1 MKYQLLIIVLTGLSL
16 VAAGAGAVA
25 TDISGKW
32 EITIE
37 RTAEQGGTFNATL
50 VFKETG
56 EKLSG
61 SYSGRFGEHKVIGVV
76 KGDKAV
82 FSWENKP
89 TTDGGKPPC
98 PVTFNGAIESP
109 TKMTGAVECFCG
121 EGQKCKW
128 TATKKN

>member
-1 MKYQLLIIVLTGLSL
+1 MKYQLLIIFLLGLSL
-16 VAAGAGAVA
+16 GTADAWPNFA
-25 TDISGKW
+25 DISGTW

-50 VFKETG
+50 VFKQAG

-61 SYSGRFGEHKVIGVV
+61 SYSGRFGEHKIIGAV

-89 TTDGGKPPC
+89 TTDGGKSPC
-98 PVTFNGAIESP
+98 LVAFNGVVESP
-109 TKMTGAVECFCG
+109 TKMAGAVECFCG

-128 TATKKN
+128 TATKKK

>member
-1 MKYQLLIIVLTGLSL
+1 MKYQLLIIILTGLSL
-16 VAAGAGAVA
+16 ITAGAGA
-25 TDISGKW
+25 TDISGTW

-56 EKLSG
+56 EQLSG

-89 TTDGGKPPC
+89 ATDGGKPPC
-98 PVTFNGAIESP
+98 PVTFNGTIESP

-128 TATKKN
+128 TATKKK